1 MDRLPLV
8 FANLLAQLNRPIPDV
23 PVSAELPTAGH
34 SSNSL
39 AAALG
44 DPPSNVVPPAVT
56 QQTHVVAQ
64 PPEDNPAIQ
73 SGASGV
79 LPEAHIPRSRDPAP
93 TPDSL
98 TQAIGNT
105 SGVSTQQ
112 SSSSCI
118 TLVNPPYPT
127 TADQHTTAVPNDA
140 ARQRYKPMEYNQ
152 LALAPRRNIP
162 NATPNVIQGK
172 VPQPQLP
179 GWTPL
184 YQPEASTSTLP
195 RRPPVKVRLAREPD
209 RSRLARDILK
219 QLGKPTGI
227 VPPVPTQSEYEERKK
242 TRTHMEATSVQ
253 PPTGPAVTKP
263 QPQPSLSR
271 CDPPLPPEIDPVPDQ
286 VPSLGLSME
295 PPPEIPIDEPPL
307 LEYPYPDT
315 GSTVH
320 DAGATGED
328 INMDI
333 RPSEDPLVP
342 QPPTSPRSNPPQEPV
357 PPPVIPES
365 ALDKEDRP
373 AANQSPISEHSSLK
387 RNGPPPG
394 AEVIEISDDEEPAT
408 IDAVMDTIESMEVD
422 MEARTGGTVSQ
433 SLSGLSLDGD
443 GTLTVVETEK
453 DRTKEPLNYEPRETI
468 DSKDIQPMK
477 RKLQKNR
484 LCVEV
489 PPLPDYARRNKGKK
503 KAPIREED
511 EEGLYGLP
519 VLLVRLLTYCS
530 FPKPRTSDCY
540 RLGIFEIAI
549 DALSVVGM

>member
-23 PVSAELPTAGH
+23 PVSAEPPTTGH
-34 SSNSL
+34 SSSSL

-44 DPPSNVVPPAVT
+44 DPPSNVVPPTVT

-64 PPEDNPAIQ
+64 PPKDNPVMQ
-73 SGASGV
+73 SGASDV
-79 LPEAHIPRSRDPAP
+79 LPEAHVPRSRDPAP

-98 TQAIGNT
+98 TQAIGKT
-105 SGVSTQQ
+105 SGVSTQP
-112 SSSSCI
+112 SSSSGI

-152 LALAPRRNIP
+152 LALVPRRNFP
-162 NATPNVIQGK
+162 NAIPNVIQGK
-172 VPQPQLP
+172 VHQPQLP

-209 RSRLARDILK
+209 RYRLARDILK

-242 TRTHMEATSVQ
+242 TRAHMEATSVQ
-253 PPTGPAVTKP
+253 PPTEPVVTKP
-263 QPQPSLSR
+263 QPQSSLSR
-271 CDPPLPPEIDPVPDQ
+271 RDPPPPLETDPAPDQ
-286 VPSLGLSME
+286 APPLGLSME
-295 PPPEIPIDEPPL
+295 PPPAIPIDEPPL

-315 GSTVH
+315 GSTAR
-320 DAGATGED
+320 DADATGED
-328 INMDI
+328 VNMDI
-333 RPSEDPLVP
+333 RPSENPLVP

-373 AANQSPISEHSSLK
+373 TANQPPISEHSSLK

-394 AEVIEISDDEEPAT
+394 AEVIEISDDEEPAA
-408 IDAVMDTIESMEVD
+408 IDAVMDTIEPMEVD
-422 MEARTGGTVSQ
+422 VEARTGGVVSK
-433 SLSGLSLDGD
+433 SSSGLSLDGD
-443 GTLTVVETEK
+443 GTLTIVEAEK
-453 DRTKEPLNYEPRETI
+453 DRTKEALGYRPRETI
-468 DSKDIQPMK
+468 DSKDIQSMK
-477 RKLQKNR
+477 RKLQKNQ

-489 PPLPDYARRNKGKK
+489 PPLPDYARQNKGEKR
-503 KAPIREED
+503 APIREED
-511 EEGLYGLP
+511 EEGLYGVS
-519 VLLVRLLTYCS
+519 VLRVRLLTYYS
-530 FPKPRTSDCY
+530 FPRPRTSGCC